1 MIASSGSHTISCAPN
16 HENGH
21 IANAYVKEM
30 ERLYYADSY
39 LAEFTARVVAA
50 RETPDGPAV
59 ALDCTAFY
67 PTGGGQPDDRG
78 EIAGI
83 PVCAV
88 EEGRDGEVWHYL
100 TAGPAPGGKVKARLD
115 WQRRFD
121 LMQQHTGQHLLSA
134 AFLCAAEAETVGFHL
149 TEENLQIDLDRPVTP
164 EQVAAA
170 EDLANRII
178 REDRDVSCC
187 FIGPEEAS
195 RIPWR
200 KPPAREGPIRLVTV
214 ESFDYSPC
222 GGTHV
227 RHTSE
232 LGLIKVTGLDRV
244 RNGSRVSFLCG
255 GRAIGDYRNKLSIV
269 DRLVR
274 ELHTPAGELEAAAIR
289 LREQLAQAEHQIG
302 ELRETL
308 LAWEAERLRRDG
320 ALLII
325 QVYPGRPL
333 DELRLLA
340 ARLTAQGDMAILA
353 RTEENQAQLVLARP
367 TGDGLDLAA
376 TLRTALAPYGGKG
389 GGTPAFAQGG
399 LAADNL
405 PQVLTELQRL
415 IRSCSA

>member
-1 MIASSGSHTISCAPN
+1 M
-16 HENGH
+16 
-21 IANAYVKEM
+21 KEM

-39 LAEFTARVVAA
+39 LAEFSARVVAV
-50 RETPDGPAV
+50 RDTPNGPAV
-59 ALDCTAFY
+59 VLDHTAFY
-67 PTGGGQPDDRG
+67 PIGGGQPDDRG

-88 EEGRDGEVWHYL
+88 EEGPDGEVLHYVA
-100 TAGPAPGGKVKARLD
+100 AGPAPSGEVKARLD

-134 AFLCAAEAETVGFHL
+134 SFQHAAEAETIGFHL
-149 TEENLQIDLDRPVTP
+149 TEENLQIDLDRPITP
-164 EQVAAA
+164 EQAAAA

-178 REDRDVSCC
+178 REDHDVSCS

-200 KPPAREGPIRLVTV
+200 KPPAHEGPIRLVTV
-214 ESFDYSPC
+214 ESFDHSPC

-232 LGLIKVTGLDRV
+232 LGLIKITGLERV

-255 GRAIGDYRNKLSIV
+255 GRAIGDYQNKLSIV

-274 ELHTPAGELEAAAIR
+274 ELHAPAGELDAAVIR
-289 LREQLAQAEHQIG
+289 LREQLAQAEHQVG
-302 ELRETL
+302 ELRQTL

-320 ALLII
+320 APWII

-340 ARLTAQGDMAILA
+340 AKLTAHGAMAILA

-367 TGDGLDLAA
+367 TGDGLDMAA
-376 TLRTALAPYGGKG
+376 TLRTVLAPYAGKG
-389 GGTPAFAQGG
+389 GGTSAFAQGV
-399 LAADNL
+399 LAAENS
-405 PQVLTELQRL
+405 PQVLAELQRL
-415 IRSCSA
+415 FKSCSA